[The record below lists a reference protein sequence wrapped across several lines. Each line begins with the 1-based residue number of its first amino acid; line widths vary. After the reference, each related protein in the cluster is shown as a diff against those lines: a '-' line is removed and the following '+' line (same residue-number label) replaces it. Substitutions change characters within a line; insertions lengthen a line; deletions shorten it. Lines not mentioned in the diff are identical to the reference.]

1 MHAGGN
7 RSGGPPAGNE
17 DASNAW
23 PRTGIGRSSTSES
36 VRMLPIHDSAAM
48 ASGDDLAALLAA
60 GPSAPAGRPRA
71 GPPIGESEA
80 LTA

>member
-1 MHAGGN
+1 MHAGCN

-36 VRMLPIHDSAAM
+36 VRTLPLHDSAAM

-60 GPSAPAGRPRA
+60 GPVRA
-71 GPPIGESEA
+71 RG
-80 LTA
+80 